1 MVCVCVCVYSVS
13 GGMQVGEIRGA
24 WLTAQVL
31 QDQIELVVGLE
42 CVVEADYRGMLH
54 REEEGDSV

>member
-1 MVCVCVCVYSVS
+1 MCVYNVS

-42 CVVEADYRGMLH
+42 CVVEADYRGMLN
-54 REEEGDSV
+54 RKEEGDSV